1 MEQFKRVGIVPTNFS
16 VTLKEILSTFKGA
29 TFEENAVCSRNTCRR
44 DSDLSV
50 APLNLCMHLPGK
62 LNNSSNLSVS
72 QDATFESS
80 ATILPAFNKF
90 KQDAQVC
97 AGKVSKQTTHHVNAV
112 SAQQQSGA
120 EPSLKHFRPLK
131 PVVQSLLVKA

>member
-1 MEQFKRVGIVPTNFS
+1 MQCFPIYVEQFKRVGIVPTNFS

-72 QDATFESS
+72 QDATFDSS
-80 ATILPAFNKF
+80 ATVLPAFNKF
-90 KQDAQVC
+90 KQGCSGLCWEGQ
-97 AGKVSKQTTHHVNAV
+97 QTNN
-112 SAQQQSGA
+112 
-120 EPSLKHFRPLK
+120 PSC
-131 PVVQSLLVKA
+131 